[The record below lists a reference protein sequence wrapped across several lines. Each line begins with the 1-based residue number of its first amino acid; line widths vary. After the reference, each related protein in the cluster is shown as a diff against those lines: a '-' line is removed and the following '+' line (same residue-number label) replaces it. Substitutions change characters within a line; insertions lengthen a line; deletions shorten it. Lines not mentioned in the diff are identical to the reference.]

1 MSRYLLVRDESY
13 RVDLEG
19 EAEELI
25 NELKQDSSF
34 ELKSYSSTKKT
45 TKTDE
50 YYIVKAKKVY
60 NNASNPV

>member
-50 YYIVKAKKVY
+50 YYIVKDKKVY